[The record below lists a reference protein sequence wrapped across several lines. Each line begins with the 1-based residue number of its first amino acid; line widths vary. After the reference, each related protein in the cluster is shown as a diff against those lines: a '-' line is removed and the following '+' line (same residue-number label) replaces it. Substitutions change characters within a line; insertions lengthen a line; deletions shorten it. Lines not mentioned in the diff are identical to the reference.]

1 MDITEGDATLP
12 RYTSKQR
19 VLLPVQPLSPF
30 ASSSYCSPRSCS
42 PITHKK
48 KPTLCREILNFNSS
62 IWWMTRSVSKFSAL
76 SSAECGESRP
86 ISWQLLWLVASLE
99 TGRSRFGAVRLSQ
112 CSKRLRDI
120 TQPVLFHVFHS
131 PVRHSSKATHRS
143 LAAFVRILFSRP
155 DLALS
160 VRSLVLSAYDDEDL
174 LRSCSSLFDPEL
186 RLVPDNVTFVRAAD
200 GLASWWEE
208 VLTRCC

>member
-1 MDITEGDATLP
+1 MVDDSERLQI
-12 RYTSKQR
+12 
-19 VLLPVQPLSPF
+19 F
-30 ASSSYCSPRSCS
+30 CS
-42 PITHKK
+42 
-48 KPTLCREILNFNSS
+48 L
-62 IWWMTRSVSKFSAL
+62 FSRMRGVKADFLAVVVVGCIARNWAL
-76 SSAECGESRP
+76 
-86 ISWQLLWLVASLE
+86 
-99 TGRSRFGAVRLSQ
+99 RFGAVRLSQ

-155 DLALS
+155 DRALS

-186 RLVPDNVTFVRAAD
+186 RLVPDNVTFVRAVD

-208 VLTRCC
+208 VLTRRC

>member
-1 MDITEGDATLP
+1 MDIMEGDATLP
-12 RYTSKQR
+12 RCTSKQR

-48 KPTLCREILNFNSS
+48 KPTS
-62 IWWMTRSVSKFSAL
+62 
-76 SSAECGESRP
+76 
-86 ISWQLLWLVASLE
+86 
-99 TGRSRFGAVRLSQ
+99 VRLSQ

-174 LRSCSSLFDPEL
+174 LRSCSNLFDPEL

-208 VLTRCC
+208 VLTRRC

>member
-1 MDITEGDATLP
+1 M
-12 RYTSKQR
+12 
-19 VLLPVQPLSPF
+19 
-30 ASSSYCSPRSCS
+30 
-42 PITHKK
+42 
-48 KPTLCREILNFNSS
+48 N
-62 IWWMTRSVSKFSAL
+62 KFSVL

-143 LAAFVRILFSRP
+143 LAAFVSHPVLAPRP
-155 DLALS
+155 SFVGQEPGAVCVRRRGPAAFMFELVRPGTKTRTRQCHVCAGCRWSGVLVGGSPFTTLLKLKELAIATAPQARYVFLQQS
-160 VRSLVLSAYDDEDL
+160 FLGYSPAMSWTSWPQRLEN
-174 LRSCSSLFDPEL
+174 LRHREP
-186 RLVPDNVTFVRAAD
+186 RR
-200 GLASWWEE
+200 G
-208 VLTRCC
+208 